1 MEEQEHCLTDLPV
14 DVWVSVLQ
22 HLQVSQPALGSLR
35 HASRELRNRVDAVTT
50 TWNITS
56 CDFASGNPCDADITS
71 RFPALHTLHFTAIG
85 VSRRKPLLAALPS
98 PPLSPDSQHLP
109 STPFSQATDQPTA
122 KQDCYTDQECLEYSE
137 WGEPEFDSSY
147 SKGYPW
153 DDSTDASAHASDA
166 SLHQS
171 ACRSAVSGSSSGGAV
186 TGNAGSSV
194 LEASHAL
201 ETLATHVLHGLPAL
215 RTVTLTLGDNASLSL
230 AALSAL
236 TDACPE
242 LHSMTLPLSLG
253 NILHPQRSLIFGMQ
267 LHSAAPPSDATPP
280 PPSGLNMTHGHRS
293 PSGAVVSNGYSTCGG
308 SGSGRSRTGMYSAGT
323 SCGNGSGSLGG
334 KAVQATHATTPA
346 PSQPTRPAPPC
357 QKPGK
362 SHPHPKGGKVSAA
375 DKHATPSNTS
385 HHHPPSSA
393 PERGIPKFVM
403 TPAAA
408 AIAADRRASP
418 HSGPS
423 LTQAGLQQGHN
434 QPQRIPDLLRAL
446 PCRLRQLTLH
456 ACDAAGASSLAHLS
470 RLSHLR
476 ALQLHSLRLSD
487 AKLAKLQPLSA
498 LTALTVV
505 CPVSRQGNLGA
516 LKEVAASFGGL
527 ASSLVSLHLT
537 HCSVLCAATASAP
550 PLPREG
556 HGSLINSPCDSLP
569 HSIATGYGHQLSVLQ
584 QLQRLECNTLVVGG
598 AEMEALHK
606 IPRLQHLSVLA
617 FRGLSRSEARLL
629 PLTALTSLELE
640 HALSSEREA
649 EVLFTGL
656 PALQRL
662 RWQGRASALTGE
674 LTSEQLVQ
682 LTVLQKLEQL
692 DLPVAII
699 YGQPRLERSLQDWVL
714 SAWSHHAKWPLKI
727 LHLSGGADVTEGA
740 MVEFVL
746 SKPTIEEIT
755 LSVFYQFGF
764 EGLLSMASPAR
775 MTRITLKSCKANNE
789 DCTNVMAVLQRPGLS
804 VTRLP

>member
-537 HCSVLCAATASAP
+537 HCS
-550 PLPREG
+550 
-556 HGSLINSPCDSLP
+556 
-569 HSIATGYGHQLSVLQ
+569 IATGYGHQLSVLQ

-682 LTVLQKLEQL
+682 LTALQKLEHL

-699 YGQPRLERSLQDWVL
+699 YGQ
-714 SAWSHHAKWPLKI
+714 
-727 LHLSGGADVTEGA
+727 
-740 MVEFVL
+740 
-746 SKPTIEEIT
+746 IEEIT

-775 MTRITLKSCKANNE
+775 MKRITLKSCKANNE
-789 DCTNVMAVLQRPGLS
+789 DCTHVMAVLQRPGLS